1 MLFSRISSVVARR
14 LTTNATKQGFLR
26 STQQTGSRRLMSG
39 GGADISPM
47 ETAVWLIF
55 GGIPI
60 AAWGLYQTA
69 QIKARVE
76 AYDAGEIVPIKTLS
90 NDEWL
95 EFKGKVKERLAANEE
110 DEDEDE
116 DEDESGS
123 ETSEA
128 EEATELQEE
137 EPQAVEQENG
147 AVRKD
152 GKDTIIFVEK

>member
-26 STQQTGSRRLMSG
+26 STQQTGGRRLMSG

-60 AAWGLYQTA
+60 AAWGIYQTA

-95 EFKGKVKERLAANEE
+95 EFKDKVKERLAANE
-110 DEDEDE
+110 EDEDE

-128 EEATELQEE
+128 EEATEQQEE